1 MKDNNE
7 VKANTKSANNV
18 KLDLTN
24 STYNTSTKSSSIN
37 PNSELQCNLAIADKY
52 HSDIRGQVAIMC
64 EFCKQNGGSVNLKDA
79 NALWIEKFVDTG
91 IYVQDLIEVSTH
103 WIGKF
108 NSPKGWKGIPSAEL
122 KQLLKRS

>member
-24 STYNTSTKSSSIN
+24 STYNTSSKSSSIN

-52 HSDIRGQVAIMC
+52 SDKLRGQVAIMC
-64 EFCKQNGGSVNLKDA
+64 ELAKQNCGIVNFKQA
-79 NALWIEKFVDTG
+79 NALWIEQFVDTC
-91 IYVQDLIEVSTH
+91 IYVQDLVAVSTH
-103 WIGKF
+103 LISKY
-108 NSPKGWKGIPSAEL
+108 NSPKGWKWIPSAEL
-122 KQLLKRS
+122 KQLPI